1 MKFEQLINEHPCFF
15 GDLKIASQLL
25 EKKRPIV
32 AAALAEYVEAL
43 KEYDTDNDA
52 FAERTRR
59 RTFDW
64 EVSPSGDMYCAD
76 ASYHIAAERLG
87 TENWLDHIAGK
98 TWVNLNTFIPVYIEA
113 CRRAGIKTV
122 KIQY

>member
-15 GDLKIASQLL
+15 GDLKIASRLL
-25 EKKRPIV
+25 TKSRPIV
-32 AAALAEYVEAL
+32 AAALAEYAVAL
-43 KEYDTDNDA
+43 EEYDNDRDPFKDN
-52 FAERTRR
+52 R
-59 RTFDW
+59 RTYDW

-98 TWVNLNTFIPVYIEA
+98 TWVNLNTFIPAYIEA